1 MGCKVWGS
9 IKTLPLGTLAI
20 SVTAQT
26 IPHVVAGGCCET
38 DGSGV
43 WSPLPY
49 PVGEGVTESDRNDC
63 VLYLLKLYLS
73 LNIKKYVFII
83 ILF

>member
-1 MGCKVWGS
+1 MR
-9 IKTLPLGTLAI
+9 TLPLGTLAI

-26 IPHVVAGGCCET
+26 RLHESGSGGGDWTT

-43 WSPLPY
+43 WSSLPH
-49 PVGEGVTESDRNDC
+49 PVGEGVTESDRRDCVC
-63 VLYLLKLYLS
+63 VLYLNYNK
-73 LNIKKYVFII
+73 